1 MDGER
6 GGRMAA
12 NVLEI
17 SAVVELLDL
26 FDFSKDLIEL
36 ASLAL
41 LLARSRFLPMVFFGF
56 DFEAVISARALDS
69 CFDML
74 MSSSRPAG
82 TETETPSDLFPILL
96 LVLDFINCLFAGYY
110 H

>member
-17 SAVVELLDL
+17 SAVVELMDL
-26 FDFSKDLIEL
+26 FDFSKDFIEL

-41 LLARSRFLPMVFFGF
+41 LFARSRFLPMVFFGF
-56 DFEAVISARALDS
+56 DFEAVTSASALVG
-69 CFDML
+69 CFDMF
-74 MSSSRPAG
+74 MSSSRPAE
-82 TETETPSDLFPILL
+82 TETETPSDRFPL
-96 LVLDFINCLFAGYY
+96 LVLDFINSLFAGY
-110 H
+110 